1 MRIQNK
7 MQHTNEFI
15 QLVEECRPSIKE
27 IDVHV
32 LHDKLNKGQIKTLID
47 VREDYERVK
56 GYIPNSI
63 HLSRGII
70 ERDIL
75 NMIPQKNEEIYLY
88 CGGGFRSILSA
99 YNLQKMG
106 YTNVVSIAGGIRDWL
121 DSGYKLTV

>member
-1 MRIQNK
+1 
-7 MQHTNEFI
+7 MQHTNEFL
-15 QLVEECRPSIKE
+15 QLVEEYRPLIKE

-32 LHDKLNKGQIKTLID
+32 LHNELTKGQVKILID
-47 VREDYERVK
+47 VREDHERIN
-56 GYIPNSI
+56 GYIPSSI

-75 NMIPQKNEEIYLY
+75 NLVPQKSETIYLY

-106 YTNVVSIAGGIRDWL
+106 YTNVVSVAGGIRDWV